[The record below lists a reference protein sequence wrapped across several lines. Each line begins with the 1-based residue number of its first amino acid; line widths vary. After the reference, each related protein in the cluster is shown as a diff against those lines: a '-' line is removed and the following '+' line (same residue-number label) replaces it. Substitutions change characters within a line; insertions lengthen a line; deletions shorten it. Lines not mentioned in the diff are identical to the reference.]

1 MTRRLIV
8 SGDDLGLHE
17 AINRGVVEAH
27 ESGIV
32 TSASIVA
39 CGRAFAHA
47 CELASARPGL
57 DLGIHLT
64 LVEERP
70 VLGPS
75 VLKTLAPDGVLPP
88 NYVQL
93 FLGLLAG
100 RIDTREVEI
109 ELDAQIDRVLSTGL
123 KVSHLD
129 SHQHTHFFPLL
140 RPIFLRL
147 AKRHGI
153 GALRAGGRII
163 PSPTKFSLLL
173 APLAKRMKRGASD
186 VQIKTPDALW
196 LPAKSGSV
204 SAAQLVAGIEA
215 LPEGVTELVMHPG
228 ADQSALE
235 RQYPTWGFDWPL
247 ELATTLAADV
257 RQALVRHNV
266 QLTRYSELT

>member
-27 ESGIV
+27 ENGIV

-47 CELASARPGL
+47 CELASARPSL
-57 DLGIHLT
+57 DLGVHLT

-70 VLGPS
+70 LLGAN
-75 VLKTLAPDGVLPP
+75 VLKTLAPEGVLPR

-100 RIDTREVEI
+100 QIDLREVET
-109 ELDAQIDRVLSTGL
+109 ELDAQIERVLAAGVT
-123 KVSHLD
+123 VSHLD

-153 GALRAGGRII
+153 GALRAGSRVV
-163 PSPTKFSLLL
+163 PSRTKFGLLL
-173 APLAKRMKRGASD
+173 ASLARRMKRDASD
-186 VQIKTPDALW
+186 QSIKAPDALW
-196 LPAKSGSV
+196 LPAKSGRV
-204 SAAQLVAGIEA
+204 SAAQLIEGVET

-228 ADQSALE
+228 ADQSSLE
-235 RQYPTWGFDWPL
+235 REYPTWGFDWPL

-266 QLTRYSELT
+266 QLTRYSELP